1 MPRPAWIC
9 ERRYPLHRIH
19 LQSAAKR
26 PRKRQVEEASVPRRL
41 PPQAGEARLADA
53 VHALIAAWSFD
64 LEPKA
69 DKVLKHGFKITWPKD
84 MQVGM
89 NFK

>member
-1 MPRPAWIC
+1 MK
-9 ERRYPLHRIH
+9 PLIRSSPPLKALTRGLALIW
-19 LQSAAKR
+19 R
-26 PRKRQVEEASVPRRL
+26 VPRRL

-69 DKVLKHGFKITWPKD
+69 YKVLKHGFKITWPKD

-89 NFK
+89 NFN